1 MILLSFCTFF
11 LFFLWHLSGSFQ
23 FVICFSKRNFPFSF
37 ILKKF
42 QGIKSFSSP
51 KTYVMIYWSAQ
62 IILRCFRLIYLCNFC
77 YWQALNK
84 NMFQAIIKSRCKK
97 KCTSV
102 IIFPRVLLRSRWFA
116 FFSNCCSTRSRV
128 VRYSSENSDTM
139 RQNSFGFVSATR
151 CSGIPSHSRNLW
163 NLHTSTRFIQTDIF
177 TSQNM
182 NVQAGP
188 ILCQDYIPVKRFT
201 IQTQNSHLKQ
211 DMCWGLGIDNLIPYS
226 VWTYKV

>member
-1 MILLSFCTFF
+1 
-11 LFFLWHLSGSFQ
+11 
-23 FVICFSKRNFPFSF
+23 
-37 ILKKF
+37 
-42 QGIKSFSSP
+42 
-51 KTYVMIYWSAQ
+51 
-62 IILRCFRLIYLCNFC
+62 
-77 YWQALNK
+77 
-84 NMFQAIIKSRCKK
+84 MFQAIIKSRSKK

-182 NVQAGP
+182 NVQAGL
-188 ILCQDYIPVKRFT
+188 ILCQGYIPVKRCT
-201 IQTQNSHLKQ
+201 IQTQNSHYNRIIAGV
-211 DMCWGLGIDNLIPYS
+211 WGLTTSSHIVSAAIKYIHTAHTAYIYTLPYS
-226 VWTYKV
+226 IHTCIHNIFIYEGVLIRP

>member
-1 MILLSFCTFF
+1 M
-11 LFFLWHLSGSFQ
+11 
-23 FVICFSKRNFPFSF
+23 
-37 ILKKF
+37 
-42 QGIKSFSSP
+42 
-51 KTYVMIYWSAQ
+51 A
-62 IILRCFRLIYLCNFC
+62 
-77 YWQALNK
+77 
-84 NMFQAIIKSRCKK
+84 K

-151 CSGIPSHSRNLW
+151 CSGIPSHSKNLW

-182 NVQAGP
+182 NIQADLIFMSG
-188 ILCQDYIPVKRFT
+188 LHSCKT
-201 IQTQNSHLKQ
+201 LQNSDTKFPFKTGYFLEDGNWQPHP
-211 DMCWGLGIDNLIPYS
+211 I
-226 VWTYKV
+226 